1 MSKAAAVDGMAI
13 TAISKSKA
21 IAGYVQQKGFK
32 MPKSPTTISKCI
44 NSFYK
49 EKCTELRENFEK
61 LKIAKRKFATAVDG
75 LHYFTLCKCN
85 SSCAWNR
92 LKYN

>member
-1 MSKAAAVDGMAI
+1 MAVTAMSKSLAFASYI
-13 TAISKSKA
+13 
-21 IAGYVQQKGFK
+21 QQKGYK

-61 LKIAKRKFATAVDG
+61 LKMQSVNLQLHRTNGQIALFYGMYT
-75 LHYFTLCKCN
+75 
-85 SSCAWNR
+85 
-92 LKYN
+92 